1 MVALRPSLMSTYEDY
16 CMNDIRV
23 KYITHA
29 GTDKLVAD
37 VARVSF
43 ANTQFDPLNEA
54 SEKDVGLI
62 NYLARG
68 LKTSEYDAILTSLQE
83 ATDRTQVAKLYDQI
97 RNTATHFTPFC
108 HTSITVQCT
117 APLPIRTQ
125 AFKHKIGFVENEE
138 SRRYITSTPE
148 LYLPESIRA
157 KAVDVKQGSAGEH
170 ANSDAW
176 KTRYIVQSK
185 KAIQLY
191 EEMIIAGIC
200 PEQARLVL
208 PQGCMVNWVWTGNV
222 MSFANMFNKRIDPH
236 AQKEVQDLASAI
248 QEVVEPLFPISWKAL
263 TRKDLGA

>member
-16 CMNDIRV
+16 YMNDIRV

-68 LKTSEYDAILTSLQE
+68 LKTTEYDAILTSLQE
-83 ATDRTQVAKLYDQI
+83 ATDRNQVAKLYDQI

-108 HTSITVQCT
+108 HTAITVQCT
-117 APLPIRTQ
+117 APVPIRTQ
-125 AFKHKIGFVENEE
+125 AFKHKVGFVENEE

-157 KAVDVKQGSAGEH
+157 KAEDVKQGSGGMH
-170 ANSDAW
+170 DSSSAW
-176 KTRYIVQSK
+176 YNRYVISCN
-185 KAIQLY
+185 KAIALY
-191 EEMIIAGIC
+191 EEMIADGVC
-200 PEQARLVL
+200 PEQARFIL

-236 AQKEVQDLASAI
+236 AQKEVQDLALAI

-263 TRKDLGA
+263 TRQDLGA

>member
-1 MVALRPSLMSTYEDY
+1 M
-16 CMNDIRV
+16 
-23 KYITHA
+23 
-29 GTDKLVAD
+29 
-37 VARVSF
+37 
-43 ANTQFDPLNEA
+43 
-54 SEKDVGLI
+54 GLI

>member
-1 MVALRPSLMSTYEDY
+1 MVALRPSLISTYEDY
-16 CMNDIRV
+16 YMNDIRV

-43 ANTQFDPLNEA
+43 ANTQFDPLTEA
-54 SEKDVGLI
+54 SQKDVGLI

-68 LKTSEYDAILTSLQE
+68 LKTSEYDDMLTSLQE
-83 ATDRTQVAKLYDQI
+83 ATDRTQI

-108 HTSITVQCT
+108 HTAITVQCT

-170 ANSDAW
+170 PNSRYW
-176 KTRYIVQSK
+176 LNVYTRQCEE
-185 KAIQLY
+185 AIALY
-191 EEMIIAGIC
+191 EEMIANHVC

-236 AQKEVQDLASAI
+236 AQKEVQDLALAI

>member
-1 MVALRPSLMSTYEDY
+1 MSTYEDY
-16 CMNDIRV
+16 YMNDIRV

-68 LKTSEYDAILTSLQE
+68 LKTAEYDAILSSLQE
-83 ATDRTQVAKLYDQI
+83 ATDRSQVTKLYDQI

-108 HTSITVQCT
+108 HTAITVQCT
-117 APLPIRTQ
+117 APLPVRTQ
-125 AFKHKIGFVENEE
+125 AYKHKVGFVENEE

-157 KAVDVKQGSAGEH
+157 KAEDVKQGSGSDH
-170 ANSDAW
+170 NNSSAW
-176 KTRYIVQSK
+176 FNRYVINCN
-185 KAIQLY
+185 KAIALY
-191 EEMIIAGIC
+191 EEMIADGVC
-200 PEQARLVL
+200 PEQARFVL

-222 MSFANMFNKRIDPH
+222 MAFANMFNKRIDPH
-236 AQKEVQDLASAI
+236 AQKEVQDLALAI
-248 QEVVEPLFPISWKAL
+248 QEVVEPLFPISWQAL